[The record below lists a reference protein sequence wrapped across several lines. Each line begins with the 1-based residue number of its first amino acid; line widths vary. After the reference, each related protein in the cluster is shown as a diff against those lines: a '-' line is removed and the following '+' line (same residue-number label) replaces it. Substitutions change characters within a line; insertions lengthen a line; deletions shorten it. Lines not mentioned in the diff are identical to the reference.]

1 MGLDLDFVNPLSY
14 SPIDDEFKEG
24 IALALR
30 HACLRVIDWLPYS
43 SLCGNCLYP
52 NIKVNDNKT
61 VKTFREWLYGLLAWI
76 QENKVKYTYLSKP
89 KYKWQEQFFTKDNN
103 KQIMFGDI
111 ISLNSETEP
120 PKYKPGSNNPKPY
133 YLKHHIYWTDKR
145 QPEYICMET
154 DAILIQQFIDELNDM
169 DIPDE
174 WILYMH

>member
-1 MGLDLDFVNPLSY
+1 MLLRESITQY
-14 SPIDDEFKEG
+14 SLCEAKREI
-24 IALALR
+24 
-30 HACLRVIDWLPYS
+30 RVI
-43 SLCGNCLYP
+43 G
-52 NIKVNDNKT
+52 T
-61 VKTFREWLYGLLAWI
+61 RR
-76 QENKVKYTYLSKP
+76 YTYLSKP

-120 PKYKPGSNNPKPY
+120 PKYKPDSNNPKPY